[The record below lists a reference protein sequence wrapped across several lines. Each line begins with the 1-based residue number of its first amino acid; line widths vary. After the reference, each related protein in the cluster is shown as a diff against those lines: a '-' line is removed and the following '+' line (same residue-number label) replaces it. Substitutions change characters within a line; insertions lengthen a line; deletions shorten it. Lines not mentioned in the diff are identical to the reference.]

1 VTDLR
6 FISMFKVALE
16 EPGCVRV
23 VQPNRYERISHIA
36 YDEHGQRWGLIVKVE
51 RDKAPVVL
59 GWKAMAPVAI
69 LEGVWEP
76 TTVPK
81 ETL

>member
-1 VTDLR
+1 
-6 FISMFKVALE
+6 
-16 EPGCVRV
+16 
-23 VQPNRYERISHIA
+23 
-36 YDEHGQRWGLIVKVE
+36 VKVE